1 VLLLLMLL
9 LMLLLLLL
17 LLLVLMLWL
26 IKPYKALLGIVAAV
40 AVAVA
45 TPWGMATG
53 L

>member
-1 VLLLLMLL
+1 
-9 LMLLLLLL
+9 MLLLLLL

-26 IKPYKALLGIVAAV
+26 IKPYKALLGIVAAAV